1 MTWKK
6 NGRQI
11 KPNYKKIAF
20 MKSSEY
26 DDFDDTNIR
35 EVIVDHKSGFNTL
48 EVLVIVIISI
58 AFGVVIGSS
67 VSFFRKDYQSEEI
80 SSSLRELIAVYNNIV
95 DTYYEDID
103 EQDLVDAA
111 VDGMLSSLDDPY
123 STYMDEENSSTFNE
137 SVDGSYHGIGVTLM
151 LDDDNQFLIVAVSDS
166 SPAKDAGIEAGDI
179 LLEING
185 ETLEGLTL
193 DEVTSKVKDSSED
206 VITLLLKRGD
216 EEIEKKVSLDTI
228 DLVSVVSEVYP
239 LNNGNAGYIAINNFA
254 ANTYEQFKEE
264 LKNVEKENI
273 KSLIIDVRSNPGGH
287 VQQTTDILELFMK
300 KGKVLYQ
307 IKTKDEVT
315 KIKDTTKASRS
326 YPIVILIN
334 SSSASASEILAAAF
348 QDSYPDI
355 TLVGNTTYGKGTV
368 QTAYNL
374 SDGTSVKFT
383 TEKWLTPNGKWI
395 DGKGITPDKTVSLN
409 SEYLVNPIPENDLQ
423 LQTAL
428 DILEN
433 KENTSD

>member
-67 VSFFRKDYQSEEI
+67 VSFFRKDYQGEEI